1 MIYLSKKKTGMV
13 DLLMKQ
19 FSISIYNPLRIWM
32 YEYYI
37 YSSGL
42 QPLPFLHLGH
52 QDERLG

>member
-19 FSISIYNPLRIWM
+19 FSISIFNPLRIWM
-32 YEYYI
+32 YQYYI

-42 QPLPFLHLGH
+42 QSLPFLHLGH